1 MTPPPRGKFHTPGKP
16 PNEKQVSKA
25 SGALAITTKS
35 SRSRKKARKNLN
47 ENPRKC
53 RNYGTLFG
61 AGEETSKQT
70 HNFPVWHGLGF

>member
-1 MTPPPRGKFHTPGKP
+1 
-16 PNEKQVSKA
+16 VSKA

-61 AGEETSKQT
+61 AGEKQPAT
-70 HNFPVWHGLGF
+70 KAIISQFGTD